1 MDAGTALSIARDAHR
16 GQRDRYG
23 EPLIDHV
30 ERVADDVP
38 DEAKVTAY
46 LHELLERTDVPA
58 EWLADG
64 GVTLAEAAAIELLT
78 RRRGETYAGHVLR
91 IADAPGPAGT
101 LARIVK
107 LADLGDHLRHARR
120 PGEPPYGWA
129 QEKVR
134 EAGARHDHAPTAA

>member
-30 ERVADDVP
+30 ERVAGDV
-38 DEAKVTAY
+38 
-46 LHELLERTDVPA
+46 
-58 EWLADG
+58 
-64 GVTLAEAAAIELLT
+64 
-78 RRRGETYAGHVLR
+78 
-91 IADAPGPAGT
+91 PGPAGT

-129 QEKVR
+129 REKVR